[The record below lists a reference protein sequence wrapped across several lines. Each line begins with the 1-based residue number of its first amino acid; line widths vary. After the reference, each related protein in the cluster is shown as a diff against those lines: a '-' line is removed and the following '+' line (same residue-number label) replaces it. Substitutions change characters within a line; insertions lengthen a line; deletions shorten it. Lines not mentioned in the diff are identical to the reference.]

1 MILFLA
7 LAIASGLLGLSGI
20 LLTVADTRGARRR
33 TSAYQKRGYTHYLSA
48 QGRARVS
55 GSASISGPPPS
66 LEQRIASLETTV
78 EQLQEV
84 IVKTEDDLR
93 AEFNASLRQV
103 MAEYDATIQERFQA
117 LRGLVIGRRQTWL
130 RAYLGPLLVAL
141 GIVLGTIAAFIP
153 H

>member
-1 MILFLA
+1 M
-7 LAIASGLLGLSGI
+7 
-20 LLTVADTRGARRR
+20 
-33 TSAYQKRGYTHYLSA
+33 
-48 QGRARVS
+48 
-55 GSASISGPPPS
+55 
-66 LEQRIASLETTV
+66 
-78 EQLQEV
+78 
-84 IVKTEDDLR
+84 R

-117 LRGLVIGRRQTWL
+117 LRGLVIGKPQTWL

>member
-1 MILFLA
+1 
-7 LAIASGLLGLSGI
+7 
-20 LLTVADTRGARRR
+20 
-33 TSAYQKRGYTHYLSA
+33 
-48 QGRARVS
+48 
-55 GSASISGPPPS
+55 
-66 LEQRIASLETTV
+66 V

-117 LRGLVIGRRQTWL
+117 LRGLVIGKPQTWL

-141 GIVLGTIAAFIP
+141 GIVLGTIARSLHTDRNGAATILSQTQDRLANRIATVTTATDKDCRP
-153 H
+153 VVAAAITARARPTRPRW